1 MADKAAP
8 DRGGGHP
15 PVGTVFQ
22 DAPFGP
28 ELVVV
33 PAGRFMMG
41 SPDDEP
47 ERNKAEGPQREV
59 TIARPLAVGRYAV
72 TFAEWD
78 FAQGDAE
85 WRSMLTGPAP
95 READDRG
102 WGRGDQPVIGVSW
115 EDAQG
120 YAKWLAAK
128 TGRDYRLLSEAE
140 WEYCCRA
147 GSDTPF
153 WWGATVTPSQANYK
167 GYFDTNG
174 EFVYAGS
181 GGEYGG
187 KTFPVRAFAPNPWG
201 LYQMHGNVCEWV
213 RDAWHESHDGAP
225 DDGSAR
231 MSVSVCAERC
241 PLDLLPLRQQQPQ
254 QDRSQHHG
262 GDRQDDDKQRLS
274 LAGYPCPTGGNSAP
288 NHTSQ
293 AVGEQGNH
301 RVGEKN
307 LLIFQ

>member
-8 DRGGGHP
+8 DRGGGHL

-33 PAGRFMMG
+33 PPGRFMMG
-41 SPDDEP
+41 SPESEP
-47 ERNKAEGPQREV
+47 ERNKTEGPRREV
-59 TIARPLAVGRYAV
+59 TIARALAVGRYAV

-78 FAQGDAE
+78 FAQTDAE
-85 WRSMLTGPAP
+85 WRNMLTGPAP
-95 READDRG
+95 RQADDRG
-102 WGRGDQPVIGVSW
+102 WGRGDRPVIGVSW

-128 TGRDYRLLSEAE
+128 TGQDYRLLSEAE

-153 WWGATVTPSQANYK
+153 WWGATITPPQANYK
-167 GYFDTNG
+167 GYFASNG

-187 KTFPVRAFAPNPWG
+187 KTFPVSAFAPNPWG

-213 RDAWHESHDGAP
+213 RDAWHENHDGAP

-231 MSVSVCAERC
+231 TTGVSYAYVLRGGSWYCSAEGLRSAARLPCRPDLQLPDVGFRVCRT
-241 PLDLLPLRQQQPQ
+241 
-254 QDRSQHHG
+254 
-262 GDRQDDDKQRLS
+262 
-274 LAGYPCPTGGNSAP
+274 LAP
-288 NHTSQ
+288 
-293 AVGEQGNH
+293 
-301 RVGEKN
+301 
-307 LLIFQ
+307 